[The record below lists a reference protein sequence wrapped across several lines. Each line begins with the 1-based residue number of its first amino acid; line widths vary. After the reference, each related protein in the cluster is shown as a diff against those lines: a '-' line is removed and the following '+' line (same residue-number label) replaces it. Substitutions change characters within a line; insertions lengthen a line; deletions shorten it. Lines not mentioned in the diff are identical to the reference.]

1 MDQIKKNFIRL
12 IYKIKNFKEIN
23 KKMYKGKIFRYNT
36 KGMYLLPKLNIK
48 ISEIKQFFQRGING
62 YSYVDRYS
70 IRDWF
75 LTNIVNLLHDMQLD
89 LHGSPYDI
97 SYEEWQ
103 SILKRM
109 EECFRQA
116 NEDTCDEQYSDDY
129 AFQKR
134 MLDEGLSLFVNYFY
148 DLWD

>member
-1 MDQIKKNFIRL
+1 MDQIKKNFTRL
-12 IYKIKNFKEIN
+12 IYRIKNFKEIN

-70 IRDWF
+70 IKDWF
-75 LTNIVNLLHDMQLD
+75 LINIVNLLHDMQLD
-89 LHGSPYDI
+89 LHGSPCNI

-116 NEDTCDEQYSDDY
+116 DNDTCDEQYIDNY

>member
-1 MDQIKKNFIRL
+1 MEQIKKNFIRL
-12 IYKIKNFKEIN
+12 ILRIKNGREIE

-48 ISEIKQFFQRGING
+48 INEIKQFFQRGLNG

-75 LTNIVNLLHDMQLD
+75 LDNIVNLLHDMQLD
-89 LHGSPYDI
+89 LHGCPINMSF
-97 SYEEWQ
+97 EEWQ
-103 SILKRM
+103 SVLSRM
-109 EECFRQA
+109 YECFRQG
-116 NEDTCDEQYSDDY
+116 NEDTCDEKYKDDY